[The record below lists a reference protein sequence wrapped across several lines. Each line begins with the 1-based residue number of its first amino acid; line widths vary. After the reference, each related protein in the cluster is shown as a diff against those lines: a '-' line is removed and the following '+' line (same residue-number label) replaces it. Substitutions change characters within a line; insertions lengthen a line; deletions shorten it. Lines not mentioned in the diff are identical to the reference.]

1 MGGSC
6 SWDSGTSTCAE
17 IDQDTACNAA
27 AADQATCEAAGTTAG
42 DCTWTAEIAAVP
54 AAASCALIDQ
64 DDACNAAVADQGTC
78 EAAGAAAGDC
88 TWTAEVAA
96 VPATASCALTV
107 EDLCWDPT
115 SPSSTNVFRYYPPFI
130 LDNLGST
137 LTDKLAGGEL
147 LTISGGGLLHPT
159 LRGVYSCSQDMIDA
173 GECSELSD
181 PYVNGI
187 ASTDFQAL
195 ASEQADGIA
204 PLRCRFSPLGT
215 MGADIGDLFM
225 DATLNADGNVECNTP
240 PSAIPRDVSVEVS
253 LNGQQYT
260 NSPQMRDGAPLD
272 PLSIFLSFADNFA
285 CFLSPLCGSSWF
297 CPDSSGRNR
306 NIQSVA
312 PRNAPR
318 NALSRT
324 CARCLDCLLIDCV
337 CRRRAF
343 RAAVQLP
350 RRHSAAH
357 LVGQHPNQWP
367 QGRRHPAADHRRKLC
382 KHRHPDMLVPP
393 ASGNVPRRLSERASG
408 SPRRVPRRGRLPKP
422 SCHLAA
428 QLRRSS
434 AGAGVPVRLRHHW
447 VP

>member
-1 MGGSC
+1 MHWCKCQPVDMRGSGLMHLHCCWIDNCFRSRDLHDDPATCMQHGHLQSGDLRGRGSCAFTAVGSTTAFEAATCTTTPIAACGEGAAATSQENCVAAVGRAC

-54 AAASCALIDQ
+54 ATASCALIDQ
-64 DDACNAAVADQGTC
+64 DAACSAAVADQGTC

-204 PLRCRFSPLGT
+204 PLRCRFSPL
-215 MGADIGDLFM
+215 
-225 DATLNADGNVECNTP
+225 TP
-240 PSAIPRDVSVEVS
+240 GVGWA
-253 LNGQQYT
+253 
-260 NSPQMRDGAPLD
+260 A
-272 PLSIFLSFADNFA
+272 
-285 CFLSPLCGSSWF
+285 
-297 CPDSSGRNR
+297 
-306 NIQSVA
+306 
-312 PRNAPR
+312 
-318 NALSRT
+318 
-324 CARCLDCLLIDCV
+324 
-337 CRRRAF
+337 RRA
-343 RAAVQLP
+343 P
-350 RRHSAAH
+350 
-357 LVGQHPNQWP
+357 
-367 QGRRHPAADHRRKLC
+367 
-382 KHRHPDMLVPP
+382 
-393 ASGNVPRRLSERASG
+393 
-408 SPRRVPRRGRLPKP
+408 
-422 SCHLAA
+422 
-428 QLRRSS
+428 
-434 AGAGVPVRLRHHW
+434 
-447 VP
+447 